1 MLVYLRVTPSIKFAD
16 ASLYSWVER
25 GTVRAK
31 CLAKEH
37 NTKSQ
42 LGLELRPLDL
52 EASTMNNHES
62 TVFSL
67 QIINKPFQL

>member
-1 MLVYLRVTPSIKFAD
+1 MLVYLRVTPSIKFLD

-25 GTVRAK
+25 GTVRVK
-31 CLAKEH
+31 YLAKEH
-37 NTKSQ
+37 NTKFQ
-42 LGLELRPLDL
+42 LGLELRPVDLD
-52 EASTMNNHES
+52 ASTLNNHEA